1 MIGKKI
7 QGEFRTPAVNVIL
20 FCSILGTG
28 AQLFLMIIATLYLG
42 YFGFMNPEQRANI
55 LNIEILFICFME
67 LPGGYISALF
77 YRFWG
82 GTNWLSISLLTS
94 FFSPVL

>member
-28 AQLFLMIIATLYLG
+28 TQLFLMIIATLYLG

-55 LNIEILFICFME
+55 LNIEIFLHLFHGIT
-67 LPGGYISALF
+67 
-77 YRFWG
+77 WG
-82 GTNWLSISLLTS
+82 IYFCSIL
-94 FFSPVL
+94 